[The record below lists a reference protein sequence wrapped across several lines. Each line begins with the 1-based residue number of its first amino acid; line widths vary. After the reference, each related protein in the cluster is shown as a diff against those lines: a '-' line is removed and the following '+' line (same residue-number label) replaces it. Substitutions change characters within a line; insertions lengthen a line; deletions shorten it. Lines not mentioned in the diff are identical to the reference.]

1 MEINFLF
8 PRKERLKSKKLIDSL
23 FQKADRSFQP
33 PIIAVWKLMPL
44 TESVPAQVG
53 FSVPKKHFKRAVTR
67 NLIKRRLREAYRLQN
82 RMLHEVL
89 IAKNKQMA
97 ILFITS
103 KTDNISYDELSAKM
117 MLLLRDIAAKIER
130 VQ

>member
-1 MEINFLF
+1 MNFRF
-8 PRKERLKSKKLIDSL
+8 PREERLKSKKLIDSL

-33 PIIAVWKLMPL
+33 PLIAVWKLMPL
-44 TESVPAQVG
+44 TESLSAQVG
-53 FSVPKKHFKRAVTR
+53 FSVPKKHYKRAVTR
-67 NLIKRRLREAYRLQN
+67 NLIKRRLREAYRLQKQV
-82 RMLHEVL
+82 LQDAL
-89 IAKNKQMA
+89 IAKDKQIA

-117 MLLLRDIAAKIER
+117 MLLLRDIAANIKR